1 MKRIA
6 LYCGI
11 ATALVV
17 SCSIEEKDF
26 QTPGQEDEG
35 FYATIEQPGEDGT
48 RVYATED
55 LLLRWTANDRVS
67 IFNKLTFNQQYKFTG
82 ETGDN
87 AGGFRKV
94 ETDEFV
100 TGNSI
105 SHVVSVYPYRETTK
119 ITESEV
125 LTVILPAEQTYA
137 QNTFGLGATTM
148 VSVSSDNVLQ
158 YKNIGGFLVFKLYGD
173 DVSVS
178 SITLR
183 GNNGEQISGKA
194 SVTMPVNGIPSVEM
208 SETAGQEITLVCD
221 TPVQIGST
229 AETATT
235 FWFVVPP
242 TVFSKG
248 FNLTVKNNKNG
259 VFEKATSKNFEI
271 SRNIL
276 ERMSPLKTDFS
287 VPVTGVSLD
296 KTSLSMAIG
305 DTQTLYAT
313 VTPSNATDNTVIWS
327 TSNSSVATVTSS
339 GEVTA
344 KAAGN
349 ATITAMAGDK
359 YATCTVTVKHSTS
372 DGENEDVGFEDW
384 N

>member
-17 SCSIEEKDF
+17 SCSTQEKDF
-26 QTPGQEDEG
+26 QTPGQENER
-35 FYATIEQPGEDGT
+35 FYATIEQPGGEGT

-55 LLLRWTANDRVS
+55 LLLRWTADDRVS
-67 IFNKLTFNQQYKFTG
+67 IFNKSTYNQQYKFTG

-94 ETDEFV
+94 ATDEFV

-105 SHVVSVYPYRETTK
+105 SDVVSVYPYREGTK
-119 ITESEV
+119 ISESEV
-125 LTVILPAEQTYA
+125 ITVTLPAEQHYA
-137 QNTFGLGATTM
+137 EKTFGLGANTM
-148 VSVSSDNVLQ
+148 VSVTEDNFLQ
-158 YKNIGGFLVFKLYGD
+158 YKNVGGFLVFKLYGD
-173 DVSVS
+173 DVSIS

-194 SVTMPVNGIPSVEM
+194 SVIMPVNGIPSVEM

-221 TPVQIGST
+221 TPVKIGST

-235 FWFVVPP
+235 FWLVVPP

-248 FNLTVKNNKNG
+248 FNLTVRDNKND
-259 VFEKATSKNFEI
+259 VFEKATSKNFVI

-276 ERMSPLKTDFS
+276 EKMSPLKTEFS

-296 KTSLSMAIG
+296 KTSLSMVIG

-327 TSNSSVATVTSS
+327 TSNASVATVTSS
-339 GEVTA
+339 GVVAA
-344 KAAGN
+344 KAVGN